1 VTATAVLLGL
11 CLLLALPLAV
21 TAVRQRALA
30 AMALR
35 NVGRRRTEAALV
47 IGGALLGTAII
58 TSAFVVGDVIDGAV
72 ADEARTRYGP
82 IDLTVTTA
90 DRDTFDAA
98 TAIVR
103 DAVRDG
109 DLATSG
115 LPDLDAADR
124 GGVDGLLD
132 VTVTTATIEAPARDT
147 ALPRV
152 EVVALDLAE
161 ARTFGGEATDTGLAS
176 AGDLAPGEVLVS
188 AATAERLH
196 LDTGD
201 RLLVHVA
208 DTTTEVSVAEVLED
222 VGLAGYGGVIV
233 APGTLPEAAAAAE
246 GRRRSATSC
255 SCPSPVACSTPARR
269 PATPPT
275 PCGPRWP
282 GCPTCASMRPR
293 PPCSTSPNRRAPG
306 SPNCSA
312 PSARSACWPASC
324 CSSTCSPCSPRS
336 AAPSSGCSARSGS
349 PAVGSPAPS
358 RSKGCCTR
366 CLRPC
371 SAPASGSASGGSS
384 PSWPGRCS
392 ASPPTVPAT
401 RWSSSRPA
409 SPPALRS
416 GCSSRS

>member
-1 VTATAVLLGL
+1 MTAVVVLTGL

-47 IGGALLGTAII
+47 VGGALLGTAII

-90 DRDTFDAA
+90 DRDTFDVA

-103 DAVRDG
+103 DAARDG
-109 DLATSG
+109 DLG
-115 LPDLDAADR
+115 AADR

-176 AGDLAPGEVLVS
+176 AGDLAPGEALVS

-208 DTTTEVSVAEVLED
+208 DTTTEVSVAEVVD
-222 VGLAGYGGVIV
+222 QVGLAGYGGAIV
-233 APGTLPEAAAAAE
+233 APGTLPDAAAAAE

-282 GCPTCASMRPR
+282 GCPTFASTRPR
-293 PPCSTSPNRRAPG
+293 PPCSTSPNRKAPG
-306 SPNCSA
+306 SPSCSA
-312 PSARSACWPASC
+312 PSARSA
-324 CSSTCSPCSPRS
+324 
-336 AAPSSGCSARSGS
+336 
-349 PAVGSPAPS
+349 
-358 RSKGCCTR
+358 
-366 CLRPC
+366 
-371 SAPASGSASGGSS
+371 
-384 PSWPGRCS
+384 
-392 ASPPTVPAT
+392 
-401 RWSSSRPA
+401 
-409 SPPALRS
+409 
-416 GCSSRS
+416 